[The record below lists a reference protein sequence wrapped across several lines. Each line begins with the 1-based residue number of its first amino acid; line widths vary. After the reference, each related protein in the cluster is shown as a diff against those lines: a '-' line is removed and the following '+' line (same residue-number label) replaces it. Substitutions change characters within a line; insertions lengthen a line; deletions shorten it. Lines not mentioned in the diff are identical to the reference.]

1 MINLQKYLYGLFN
14 GSLKPLIRK
23 VKPLSFKRDGDN
35 LTLRLVPSGTFFFKW
50 KDPRETQQYFPTF
63 VDGRGDKPPAI
74 LGEGLTPKD
83 SRLEPVTSPRTE
95 KVCTRLT
102 N

>member
-35 LTLRLVPSGTFFFKW
+35 LALRLVPSGTYL
-50 KDPRETQQYFPTF
+50 KDGDLTF
-63 VDGRGDKPPAI
+63 SGYI
-74 LGEGLTPKD
+74 LLTLLRPLYMLSLK
-83 SRLEPVTSPRTE
+83 SIWMQKTMP
-95 KVCTRLT
+95 
-102 N
+102 